1 MDIIPLPYPPFRH
14 TEEPL
19 QSFDSVSCRLV
30 LAQTIPNEK
39 PAHLERRCHLF
50 ASKFRLPRLAALSL
64 IGVMLLCNPPAWAKP
79 AETIPQ
85 DLETVPDLDQLQQEV
100 LEFWSL
106 VVQGKKF
113 QALGY
118 VAEGQDHF
126 LNWKWPLVRSYRVTN
141 LDLKNGSD
149 EVLVTTTAMVSPP
162 GFGAAVSWPV
172 RQRWVFRDQAWRI
185 LVEGSNPAAVFGG
198 KSRIRTTSGRDQA
211 ETLKQFKRLQIGPK
225 RIHFGAVLQ
234 GETIWQEL
242 TYKNGGGLGI
252 RVRVIQSPRWVA
264 LDRSD
269 FIAGPEDEGTWLLGV
284 FTENLEGGVQG
295 ELTLELS
302 HGTVRQEQMVSV
314 LGSITPPLSLAPGRL
329 VLVPGISYEIRVQ
342 NHTRQEVRIAEIVS
356 PVDFLVA
363 EWSSS
368 ASARIAPDGSAA
380 LKVTWDADRAPQD
393 WSGGI
398 LRLLLDQPVAGR
410 PELTVPILRQFP

>member
-1 MDIIPLPYPPFRH
+1 
-14 TEEPL
+14 
-19 QSFDSVSCRLV
+19 
-30 LAQTIPNEK
+30 
-39 PAHLERRCHLF
+39 
-50 ASKFRLPRLAALSL
+50 
-64 IGVMLLCNPPAWAKP
+64 MLLCNPPAWAKP

-85 DLETVPDLDQLQQEV
+85 DLVETVPDLNQLQQEV

-113 QALGY
+113 QALRY

-162 GFGAAVSWPV
+162 GFEAALSWPV

-185 LVEGSNPAAVFGG
+185 LVEGSNPAAVFEGE
-198 KSRIRTTSGRDQA
+198 SRIRTTSGRDQA

-242 TYKNGGGLGI
+242 TYKNEGELGI

-284 FTENLEGGVQG
+284 FTENLEGEVQG

-342 NHTRQEVRIAEIVS
+342 NHTHQEVRIAEIVS

-363 EWSSS
+363 KWSSS
-368 ASARIAPDGSAA
+368 ASVHIAPDGSAA

-398 LRLLLDQPVAGR
+398 LRLLLDQPVVLLR
-410 PELTVPILRQFP
+410 LTSRSGWQKAEVSLKIDSG